1 MLALSVVK
9 KVTSLVNALMLDLNV
24 VAVAELVTSATKK
37 VTWLENVLLEEAV
50 VAVEIPEL
58 VSNAVNKATCLVNAL
73 KEEVVVMLEA
83 AKIVLA
89 SNVVKKAICLVSVH
103 KEEVEAEEVV
113 ETEPASSVNKK
124 DIKLVTAL
132 TLTKPEELLTN
143 ARELMMETTT
153 LVEVEVPLGEKI
165 LLTILALKPM
175 AGAPMITLLLLEVVA
190 GDSTIPS
197 LLKTIP

>member
-24 VAVAELVTSATKK
+24 VAVVE
-37 VTWLENVLLEEAV
+37 
-50 VAVEIPEL
+50 EIPEL
-58 VSNAVNKATCLVNAL
+58 VSNAVNKATCLANAL
-73 KEEVVVMLEA
+73 KEEVVAMLEA

-103 KEEVEAEEVV
+103 KEEVEVEEVV

-132 TLTKPEELLTN
+132 TLIKPEELLTN

-197 LLKTIP
+197 LLKTIPQLLIDISLS